1 MTEAAVVERI
11 IAGLGAVVVGFFALK
26 ALVEEWKKTAL
37 EDQVTKIMMVLLTIG
52 SIIVLGVALG
62 QWGRV

>member
-1 MTEAAVVERI
+1 MEAAIVERI
-11 IAGLGAVVVGFFALK
+11 IAGLGALVVAFFALK
-26 ALVEEWKKTAL
+26 ALVEEWRKSAL

-52 SIIVLGVALG
+52 CVIVLGVALG